1 MSGLT
6 RALFRA
12 MMTTV
17 RDLKRRPLRVR
28 LPVEQSRMQWM
39 IPGAPQGA
47 LTDPIIE
54 STAAHIAELFPS
66 IASVN
71 EDGQHWPLDA
81 EEITPSQLRSAIRAE
96 FRRGPS
102 LPSSVS
108 SSSTAASSTAASS
121 TAAAP
126 PPPLFDMDSMTE
138 AFDVLKA
145 LIAQERIARTSSA
158 HTTEPE
164 GMDGVRVG
172 VEATSAYLGRQSKTS
187 WIFQYRIRITNLGAK
202 TVQLV
207 GRGWD
212 IRNADGSL
220 HAAVPRNSPGIV
232 GQTPVL
238 QTGQSFE

>member
-108 SSSTAASSTAASS
+108 SSSVSFESALAVFSRTRLLLARRVNPLLLIRRALQST
-121 TAAAP
+121 
-126 PPPLFDMDSMTE
+126 
-138 AFDVLKA
+138 
-145 LIAQERIARTSSA
+145 
-158 HTTEPE
+158 
-164 GMDGVRVG
+164 
-172 VEATSAYLGRQSKTS
+172 QSKCE
-187 WIFQYRIRITNLGAK
+187 L
-202 TVQLV
+202 QL
-207 GRGWD
+207 
-212 IRNADGSL
+212 L
-220 HAAVPRNSPGIV
+220 
-232 GQTPVL
+232 
-238 QTGQSFE
+238 

>member
-1 MSGLT
+1 MSGLP

-47 LTDPIIE
+47 LTDPVIE

-81 EEITPSQLRSAIRAE
+81 DEITPAQLRSAIRAE

-102 LPSSVS
+102 FPSSSASSS
-108 SSSTAASSTAASS
+108 SSSTTAA
-121 TAAAP
+121 TP